1 MNKRLSNFHPL
12 TAAMAVLLLAGCTDD
27 EDSIRTSPPPPGL
40 FGELGGLGPDSG
52 DDRSGQ
58 IDDGPASSTA
68 NPPPEEAEVY
78 TGSGRFAREGRGRTA
93 VTQRDGDFTMNFVD
107 ADVRRVVEAVLGEA
121 LGLNYIV
128 DPEVEGR
135 ITARTMRPL
144 TEDRILPA
152 LEDILAMHGIAL
164 VGTDDLYRVL
174 PIEAA
179 RSMAPVLGGITAHQR
194 GFAVHVIPLQ
204 YASADNMLDTL
215 ESFVAPGR
223 GLQVDDARNLLLFR
237 GPANEARDIA
247 AMADM
252 FDVDWMEGMSFALL
266 PLTTADA
273 ADVVIELEAVF
284 GLDSELASPL
294 EGAIRFMPIERMNAV
309 LAISEQPAYL
319 RRAQEWATRLDR
331 GGGSEDQRQIY
342 VYHLKNARASEVG
355 AVLGQL
361 FQVNVATP
369 GSQGDSATA
378 PGRQSGTLS
387 GGGGFG
393 GASGR
398 GSGGSGGGVSGGG
411 GGTGGTASAPPAGG
425 VGAGAAAGRARLG
438 GERTAAGGLT
448 GGLDNLGPQRG
459 GLRIV
464 ADERNDA
471 LLIMATT
478 REYRMIESTLERLDI
493 APLQVLVEATIAE
506 VSLNDRLEHGLRYF
520 FDIGSGGDTNELTF
534 SDAADGRVAASFPGF
549 SYFFQGQDV
558 SIALNALNDVTD
570 VTIIS
575 SPMLMALDNQT
586 ARLQVGDQVPVPSA
600 QSVSTQDPNAPI
612 VNSIDFQDTG
622 VILEVTPHV
631 NASGMVVL
639 DVLQE
644 VSDVVETT
652 SSGIDAPTIQQ
663 RQIQSSVSVRTGET
677 IALGG
682 LIRDSNTISRSGIP
696 LLMDIPWLGRL
707 FENRTRTNERT
718 ELLVLLTPQV
728 VRNSEE
734 ARDVTRELRRRL
746 QGIARMRERYGLDEN
761 GEPIA
766 PPETEETGED
776 ADGGS

>member
-1 MNKRLSNFHPL
+1 M
-12 TAAMAVLLLAGCTDD
+12 LAGCAGDD
-27 EDSIRTSPPPPGL
+27 RDGMTTSPPPPGL
-40 FGELGGLGPDSG
+40 FGELGGVGPDSG
-52 DDRSGQ
+52 GDRSGQ

-68 NPPPEEAEVY
+68 NPPPEEAEIY
-78 TGSGRFAREGRGRTA
+78 TGSGRFAREARGRTA
-93 VTQRDGDFTMNFVD
+93 VTERDGDFTMNFVD

-121 LGLNYIV
+121 LELNYIV

-152 LEDILAMHGIAL
+152 LEDILAMHGLAL
-164 VGTDDLYRVL
+164 VASDDLYRVL

-179 RSMAPVLGGITAHQR
+179 RTMAPVLGGVEAHQR
-194 GFAVHVIPLQ
+194 GFAVHVIPLH
-204 YASADNMLDTL
+204 YASADNLLDTL
-215 ESFVAPGR
+215 EPFVAPGR

-273 ADVVIELEAVF
+273 ADVVIELEAIF
-284 GLDSELASPL
+284 GLDNELSSPL

-319 RRAQEWATRLDR
+319 RRAQDWVTRLDR
-331 GGGSEDQRQIY
+331 GGGSEDQRQLY
-342 VYHLKNARASEVG
+342 VYHLKNARASEVA

-361 FQVNVATP
+361 FQVSVVDQQQ
-369 GSQGDSATA
+369 SQGGGTVA

-387 GGGGFG
+387 GGG
-393 GASGR
+393 ASGSGGR
-398 GSGGSGGGVSGGG
+398 SGSGGSGSGGG
-411 GGTGGTASAPPAGG
+411 SAGGGASSGSASQPAGG
-425 VGAGAAAGRARLG
+425 AGAGLAAGRARLG
-438 GERTAAGGLT
+438 GGRTAAGGLT
-448 GGLDNLGPQRG
+448 GGLDSLGPQQG
-459 GLRIV
+459 GLRII

-478 REYRMIESTLERLDI
+478 REYRMIESTLDRLDI

-520 FDIGSGGDTNELTF
+520 FDVGDADTTNELTF

-558 SIALNALNDVTD
+558 SVALNALNDITD
-570 VTIIS
+570 VTVIS

-622 VILEVTPHV
+622 VILEITPHV

-663 RQIQSSVSVRTGET
+663 RQIQSSVAVRTGET

-682 LIRDSNTISRSGIP
+682 LIRDSNTLSRSGIP

-707 FENRTRTNERT
+707 FENRTRTNDRT

-728 VRNSEE
+728 VRNSGE
-734 ARDVTRELRRRL
+734 AREVTRELRRRL
-746 QGIARMRERYGLDEN
+746 QGISRMRERYDLDED

-766 PPETEETGED
+766 PPAPEETGGD